1 LSGAGEGGGMR
12 DWRAT
17 FAPDY
22 ATCARAY
29 LVDLAAAALLFFGA
43 GAMAGRVWRFPFDD
57 EIYTLSTIAHYPALQ
72 LVFVF
77 PGRADVHPPLSY
89 LLFEGLQHLGLSDAG
104 MRLVSLVMTALAL
117 FQLLALSMIARRGP
131 VAPVSRLIAVLLFGL
146 CPLAV
151 SQGDA
156 LRWYPLFALLIAL
169 FVTLYLAG
177 GNDAARLW
185 SAVALGLAGS
195 VNVLAGTVALALAIY
210 RYGLQRRWRASFDLP
225 YWGITALCGA
235 FGIYT
240 VLSLLTARHAIV
252 ATQLGNGILRSAL
265 TDGLGFFGGAALGV
279 SQAWIVVPAAAI
291 AGVAAL
297 AAIDRKDPANPAH
310 LLLLMLAGA
319 ALTILPGFD
328 KPRSFLYLAPAV
340 AMLVA
345 LWLDGQLRAGRVGRV
360 LVLAALLLAA
370 SAGTIANTAH
380 STHPFKRVA
389 VIPYGSIVDFI
400 DGNGTGRVLVLST
413 DPVVPWLLNERH
425 DAGRCAAYFLQA
437 LRCLGAGQHYDSI
450 FVVRGHS
457 DKSAKPALMRH
468 FNDEVGAATAGRSKV
483 ATLRAGRDVDAALK
497 SRLAGV
503 TLDKTLLTVDLYR

>member
-1 LSGAGEGGGMR
+1 MR

-29 LVDLAAAALLFFGA
+29 LGDLTAAALLFFGA
-43 GAMAGRVWRFPFDD
+43 SAMAGRVWRFPFDD
-57 EIYTLSTIAHYPALQ
+57 EIYTLQTIAHYPALQ
-72 LVFVF
+72 LALAY

-89 LLFEGLQHLGLSDAG
+89 LLFDGLWQLGVSDAG

-117 FQLLALSMIARRGP
+117 ALFQLLALSMMARRGA
-131 VAPVSRLIAVLLFGL
+131 VAPAIRLIAVLLFGL
-146 CPLAV
+146 CPLAL

-169 FVTLYLAG
+169 FITLYLAG

-195 VNVLAGTVALALAIY
+195 TNVLAGTVALALAIY

-265 TDGLGFFGGAALGV
+265 TDGLGFFGGAVLGV

-297 AAIDRKDPANPAH
+297 AAIDRKDPAAPQH
-310 LLLLMLAGA
+310 VLLLMLAGA
-319 ALTILPGFD
+319 ALTVLPGFD
-328 KPRSFLYLAPAV
+328 KPRSFLYLVPAV

-360 LVLAALLLAA
+360 LGLAALLLAA

-380 STHPFKRVA
+380 STHPFKRAA
-389 VIPYGSIVDFI
+389 VIPYGGIVDFI

-413 DPVVPWLLNERH
+413 DPVVPWVLNERP
-425 DAGRCAAYFLQA
+425 DAGRCAAYFLPA
-437 LRCLGAGQHYDSI
+437 LRCRGGGQHYDSI

-457 DKSAKPALMRH
+457 DKSAKPAVMRR
-468 FNDEVGAATAGRSKV
+468 FNDEVGAATAGRRKV
-483 ATLRAGRDVDAALK
+483 ATLRAGRDDDAALK